1 MDGYAGR
8 VVVFGGAGFVGR
20 HICAAFAR
28 AGWEVIAVCRSFA
41 DVPGALVTLQ
51 SDVVATPAAEL
62 AGMLD
67 AYAPDAIVNAAGS
80 YWGLSEEQMRRTFS
94 ELTGRLL
101 AAVRQAAG
109 TPRYLELGT
118 VLEYAP
124 TPPGVPLTE
133 LSPTGP
139 AAGYGRAKLASSRL
153 VLGSGLDALV
163 LRLTN
168 SVGPG
173 AHAQS
178 LLGKVAQGLL
188 HAHLAQGTARLTLA
202 PLRAERDYLDVRDLG
217 DAVVAAARSTA
228 TGVVNIGSGRAY
240 RVRDLVD
247 LIIEVSGVPTEIT
260 ELDPAAGGPVAPG
273 VAAEWLQVDPAT
285 ALELLGWSARRPL
298 RGAVSDMWNELSIP
312 VAAG

>member
-28 AGWEVIAVCRSFA
+28 AGWEVIAVSRRSA
-41 DVPGALVTLQ
+41 GVPGARIALEF
-51 SDVVATPAAEL
+51 DVIATPVAEL
-62 AGMLD
+62 DAMLD
-67 AYAPDAIVNAAGS
+67 VYAPDAIVNAAGS

-101 AAVRQAAG
+101 AAVRRAVG

-124 TPPGVPLTE
+124 TPRGVLLTE
-133 LSPTGP
+133 RSPIGP
-139 AAGYGRAKLASSRL
+139 AAGYGCAKLDSSRL
-153 VLGSGLDALV
+153 VLDSGLDALV

-173 AHAQS
+173 AHVQS
-178 LLGKVAQGLL
+178 LLGKVGQGLL
-188 HAHLAQGTARLTLA
+188 LAHLAHDIAKLTLA
-202 PLRAERDYLDVRDLG
+202 PLRAERDYIDVRDLG
-217 DAVVAAARSTA
+217 DAVVAAAGSTA

-273 VAAEWLQVDPAT
+273 VAAEWLQVDPTT
-285 ALELLGWSARRPL
+285 ALELLGWSARRSL
-298 RGAVSDMWNELSIP
+298 RGAVSDMWNELSDP
-312 VAAG
+312 DAAG